1 MPKASLPHSP
11 TLAVYCLFLFKGGDA
26 KMTDIQKVRLN
37 ISDKNAEIFAN
48 EEIQSFLTDED
59 NSINGA
65 TAKALEIMALQQ
77 NEKGLIKSYTRDQIS
92 MSKTTLLELAQYY
105 RKRQAEE
112 QPKVAFFVVPQ
123 EIEVI

>member
-1 MPKASLPHSP
+1 
-11 TLAVYCLFLFKGGDA
+11 
-26 KMTDIQKVRLN
+26 MTDIQKVRLN
-37 ISDKNAEIFAN
+37 IGDKNAEIFTD
-48 EEIQSFLTDED
+48 EEIQSFLEDED
-59 NSINGA
+59 NINGA

-105 RKRQAEE
+105 RKRQADE
-112 QPKVAFFVVPQ
+112 QPKVSFFVVPQ

>member
-1 MPKASLPHSP
+1 
-11 TLAVYCLFLFKGGDA
+11 
-26 KMTDIQKVRLN
+26 MTDIQKVRLN
-37 ISDKNAEIFAN
+37 INDKNAEIFTD
-48 EEIQSFLTDED
+48 EEIQSFLEDED
-59 NSINGA
+59 NNINGA
-65 TAKALEIMALQQ
+65 TAKALEIMALRQ

>member
-1 MPKASLPHSP
+1 
-11 TLAVYCLFLFKGGDA
+11 
-26 KMTDIQKVRLN
+26 MTDIQKVRLN
-37 ISDKNAEIFAN
+37 ISDKNAEIFTDD
-48 EEIQSFLTDED
+48 EIQSFLTDED

-105 RKRQAEE
+105 RKRQADE
-112 QPKVAFFVVPQ
+112 QPKVSFFVVPQ